1 MFNLLFTQ
9 LTNNINIAYTVKKL
23 LIKSNYFFYYEIIN
37 IHFNSGFITE
47 ENEKVLNDFIF
58 IIKKNIKK

>member
-1 MFNLLFTQ
+1 MALPLINKFISFSLLNTFLKQ
-9 LTNNINIAYTVKKL
+9 K
-23 LIKSNYFFYYEIIN
+23 IKSNFFFYEIIN
-37 IHFNSGFITE
+37 IHFNSSFITE

>member
-1 MFNLLFTQ
+1 MALPLINKFISFSLLNTFLKQ
-9 LTNNINIAYTVKKL
+9 K
-23 LIKSNYFFYYEIIN
+23 IKSNYFFYYEIIN